1 MEGGLRQ
8 QVLVEQVLRLQ
19 VNKRATTV
27 SYTSIADSTPVAFFF
42 PNKALLSAQL
52 IK

>member
-27 SYTSIADSTPVAFFF
+27 SYTSIADSTSVAFFF